1 MYSTLIGK
9 IDKAHR
15 YAEERDRFA
24 FDTLA
29 VTIHGD
35 NSDHHVRLDGS
46 GWRCDCDLFAQ
57 QMTLQPGHEAEC
69 AHTMALQV
77 MLGEMLRGPVAIA

>member
-24 FDTLA
+24 FNTFA
-29 VTIHGD
+29 VTIRGD
-35 NSDHHVRLDGS
+35 NSDHHVRFDDG
-46 GWRCDCDLFAQ
+46 GWRCDCDLFSQ
-57 QMTLQPGHEAEC
+57 QMRMQPGRDAAC
-69 AHTMALQV
+69 AHTMALE
-77 MLGEMLRGPVAIA
+77 MILEGMLRQPTAA